1 MNKINKITNKF
12 IKGKWKFNQ
21 IDKNYEFYKEYKKIN
36 SNTNINYNNIL
47 NNINNSEL
55 TNYYIKIMNNYNP
68 KIINQ
73 SDIHGLS
80 HIIRTSIFIL
90 ILSTFENINID
101 DFKIVLESILYH
113 DIGRTNDIDDD
124 NHGYEATKKITFLK
138 EQYNEEEYS
147 LISSLITAHWLDDE
161 LYVKIA
167 RYYNIK
173 DTKRFHKL
181 LCIIKDAD
189 ALDRVREYPYVDIK
203 FLRTNYS
210 KKLLPFAYELFY
222 NYEINT
228 N

>member
-12 IKGKWKFNQ
+12 IKGKWKFNP
-21 IDKNYEFYKEYKKIN
+21 IDKNYEFYKEYIKIN

-147 LISSLITAHWLDDE
+147 LISSLITAH
-161 LYVKIA
+161 
-167 RYYNIK
+167 
-173 DTKRFHKL
+173 
-181 LCIIKDAD
+181 
-189 ALDRVREYPYVDIK
+189 
-203 FLRTNYS
+203 
-210 KKLLPFAYELFY
+210 
-222 NYEINT
+222 
-228 N
+228 